1 MQPVAEAAAV
11 HLAWTLTDRD
21 PAAVQA
27 AARRLGARP
36 GWRFAAFDPAT
47 ATADALAGPFDL
59 VVGTGLAA
67 LSEVGP
73 EALSALAARLAEGG
87 AALFSVPAP
96 SRLVD
101 FVFGRDPA
109 WWTGPA
115 ERLAGGAAYWH
126 QVLPRA
132 GLAEV
137 SVLAGMDG
145 PAPGGV
151 LLAFGRRLE
160 PREPAAQARPVLLLA
175 DPETPAAALASRLAA
190 DLARAGRRVALS
202 APGADWTVEAGSEV
216 VLLPETGD
224 VGDPAAMATARTA
237 LALQAARRAQAAQ
250 ARLWLVTRGAV
261 QPQESEGH
269 NPAEAALW
277 GFGRVVRNEVP
288 ALEVRLVD
296 LAPRL
301 GPSAQARA
309 MAQELATPD
318 DEMEVVRTDQGR
330 RVLRLVREET
340 AANPD
345 ADGDNRVLAVARPG
359 VLETLTWTSRARR
372 RPGRGEVE
380 IAVAAAGLNFR
391 DVMWAQGLL
400 PEDLIADGFA
410 GPTLGMECAGTV
422 TAVGA
427 DVAGL
432 KPGDRVMAFAPSA
445 FASHAVTLAA
455 ACLHLSPGLS
465 FAEAA
470 TMPVAFLTA
479 LYALDECAR
488 LAAGETVLIHGG
500 AGGVGLAALQIA
512 KARGARVIA
521 TAGSEEKRALL
532 RLSGADAVF
541 DSRGLGFVDGVRAAT
556 GGEGVD
562 VVLNSL
568 AGEALEASLALLR
581 PFGRFVEL
589 GKRDFALGTRMALR
603 PLARNAAFFGVDLD
617 SAMRADPA
625 RAARL
630 FAELGRL
637 ASRGAIRPL
646 PYRFFPSREVRDA
659 FRLMQGSGHIGKIV
673 LGPPSPAPRRRGASA
688 PVIREDR
695 TYIVTGGLSG
705 VGLEVARWLAACGA
719 RHLALVSRRG
729 ATAEAEPVLADL
741 ARRGRLGLSP
751 CLRRRRPGGPGS
763 GARFGAPASGTD
775 RRRDPRRRRAL

>member
-1 MQPVAEAAAV
+1 
-11 HLAWTLTDRD
+11 
-21 PAAVQA
+21 
-27 AARRLGARP
+27 
-36 GWRFAAFDPAT
+36 
-47 ATADALAGPFDL
+47 
-59 VVGTGLAA
+59 
-67 LSEVGP
+67 
-73 EALSALAARLAEGG
+73 
-87 AALFSVPAP
+87 
-96 SRLVD
+96 
-101 FVFGRDPA
+101 
-109 WWTGPA
+109 
-115 ERLAGGAAYWH
+115 
-126 QVLPRA
+126 
-132 GLAEV
+132 
-137 SVLAGMDG
+137 
-145 PAPGGV
+145 
-151 LLAFGRRLE
+151 
-160 PREPAAQARPVLLLA
+160 
-175 DPETPAAALASRLAA
+175 
-190 DLARAGRRVALS
+190 
-202 APGADWTVEAGSEV
+202 
-216 VLLPETGD
+216 
-224 VGDPAAMATARTA
+224 
-237 LALQAARRAQAAQ
+237 
-250 ARLWLVTRGAV
+250 
-261 QPQESEGH
+261 
-269 NPAEAALW
+269 
-277 GFGRVVRNEVP
+277 
-288 ALEVRLVD
+288 
-296 LAPRL
+296 
-301 GPSAQARA
+301 
-309 MAQELATPD
+309 
-318 DEMEVVRTDQGR
+318 
-330 RVLRLVREET
+330 
-340 AANPD
+340 
-345 ADGDNRVLAVARPG
+345 ARPG

-410 GPTLGMECAGTV
+410 GPTLGMECAGTI

-488 LAAGETVLIHGG
+488 LAAGETLLIHGG

-532 RLSGADAVF
+532 RLLGADAVF

-625 RAARL
+625 RAAKL

-673 LGPPSPAPRRRGASA
+673 LAPPSPAPRRRGASA

-719 RHLALVSRRG
+719 RHLALISRRG

-741 ARRGRLGLSP
+741 AAAGVSVSAHACDVADRAALEAVLASVRRHQAPIGGVIHAAAVLSDATLARLSAEDLAAALAPKLGGAWNLHLLTRDDPLDLFVLFSSAATAIGNPGQAAYVAANHALEALARARRAEGLPALAIGWGPIAGAGMLARAPEVAKRLETHLGLRPIPVREATAALPDLLASPHPAVHVADLEAAQARARLAILASPTFAEARLPDDGADRGGEGEDLRLRLAALPEAEARALLEGALAAEAARVLGLAAQAVERTRPLADLGMDSLMAVEFGLAVESRLGGSLP
-751 CLRRRRPGGPGS
+751 AITVAGGVTIADLAARLLPVLRGDSVAGPAVAVAAVERPGAEAAKRGM
-763 GARFGAPASGTD
+763 
-775 RRRDPRRRRAL
+775 RAGE